1 MNLHSRSPSRLN
13 STTPIKLRL
22 LRSRKSELRS
32 TTASYSGSKSSTQI
46 FQSRQLSHD
55 LRTYSPIANRNITPD
70 RKLPLPIPILQT
82 KLQASR
88 KSQSMSQIHKRFSVP
103 DDNKRNSSNEFFPA
117 WLLSRPDFK
126 ETITQLNQIDG
137 VRIGRICAKPARDRS
152 SLEKKCIERW
162 MASVPF
168 FADMGKQKLKEMI
181 QVLNTESFEEGQ
193 TVVKQGEDANCL
205 YIVLEGTIGIFFH
218 DGIEPVAYVKPINII
233 GESSLEKGNK
243 RIATAKAM
251 SAVITI
257 KLMAEDYENVAL
269 KTKLDRK
276 TEMAKFIKAIDF
288 FSEWPYSKIL
298 NLVSN
303 MFMMTYK
310 KGAVIYDVGDDAIQF
325 YIVYKGGVSLEVDI
339 PIESKFIWPKERHKW
354 GLSKNMK
361 TFKNQL
367 KLLKPGDF
375 FGEREIIVNNKRDC
389 KAVVVQESTVI
400 YILNKEYLLEILN
413 AKEKDYLLNREDSPP
428 PADRMRQIVKNR
440 LKEEKLKLNYLLDA
454 VNFNVQP
461 EGRDYFY
468 TSKLKKKHSIAAN
481 LFKRYRKN
489 ISKGLVQDCDEVMTV
504 DKQSALSIV

>member
-1 MNLHSRSPSRLN
+1 MNLDSRSPSRLV
-13 STTPIKLRL
+13 STSPIKPRL
-22 LRSRKSELRS
+22 LRSRGSELRS
-32 TTASYSGSKSSTQI
+32 RTSYYSASKSSTQI
-46 FQSRQLSHD
+46 FQSRKLSQD
-55 LRTYSPIANRNITPD
+55 LRACSPMGLRNITPD
-70 RKLPLPIPILQT
+70 RKFPLPVPILQT
-82 KLQASR
+82 KIQESR
-88 KSQSMSQIHKRFSVP
+88 KSQSMSQIHKRFSVAEEY
-103 DDNKRNSSNEFFPA
+103 KRNSSNEFFPA

-137 VRIGRICAKPARDRS
+137 TRIGRICAKPPRDRS

-162 MASVPF
+162 MESVPF
-168 FADMGKQKLKEMI
+168 FADMGKQKLKDLIE
-181 QVLNTESFEEGQ
+181 VLNTESFEEGQ
-193 TVVKQGEDANCL
+193 ALVKQGEDADSL
-205 YIVLEGTIGIFFH
+205 YIVLEGTIGIFFNE
-218 DGIEPVAYVKPINII
+218 GTEPVAYVKPINII
-233 GESSLEKGNK
+233 GESSLEKGNR

-251 SAVITI
+251 SVVITI
-257 KLMAEDYENVAL
+257 KLMAEDFENVAL

-276 TEMAKFIKAIDF
+276 AEMAKFIKSIKF

-310 KGAVIYDVGDDAIQF
+310 KGTVIYDVGDDAIQF
-325 YIVYKGGVSLEVDI
+325 YVVYKGGVSLEVEI
-339 PIESKFIWPKERHKW
+339 PIQSKFIWPKERHKW

-375 FGEREIIVNNKRDC
+375 FGEREIIVNHRRDC

-400 YILNKEYLLEILN
+400 YILNKEYLLEIIN
-413 AKEKDYLLNREDSPP
+413 AKEKDYLLNRGDSPP
-428 PADRMRQIVKNR
+428 PADKMRQIVKNR

-481 LFKRYRKN
+481 LFKRYRRN
-489 ISKGLVQDCDEVMTV
+489 ISKGLVQDCDEVMTL
-504 DKQSALSIV
+504 DKQSAISIV